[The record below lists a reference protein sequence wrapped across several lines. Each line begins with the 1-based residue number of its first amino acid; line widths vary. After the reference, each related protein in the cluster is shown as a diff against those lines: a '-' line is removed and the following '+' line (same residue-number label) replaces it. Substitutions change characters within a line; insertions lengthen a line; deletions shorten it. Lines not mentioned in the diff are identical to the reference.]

1 MNSILNIASDF
12 VSGVSKIL
20 VSLLGLGIVA
30 QLVFG
35 NTLIIGDVVANITSL
50 VSSLGDSGLVG
61 LIVAII
67 VIGLLSDNSK

>member
-1 MNSILNIASDF
+1 MNSILSIASDF
-12 VSGVSKIL
+12 VSGISKIL

-35 NTLIIGDVVANITSL
+35 NTLIIGDVVANITAL

>member
-12 VSGVSKIL
+12 VSGISKIL

-35 NTLIIGDVVANITSL
+35 NTLIIGDVVANITGL

>member
-35 NTLIIGDVVANITSL
+35 NTLIIGDVVANITAL

-67 VIGLLSDNSK
+67 VISLLSDNSK

>member
-35 NTLIIGDVVANITSL
+35 NTLIIGDVVANITGL
-50 VSSLGDSGLVG
+50 VSSLGESGLVG

-67 VIGLLSDNSK
+67 VISLLSDNK

>member
-1 MNSILNIASDF
+1 MNNILNIASDF
-12 VSGVSKIL
+12 VSGISKIL

-35 NTLIIGDVVANITSL
+35 NTLIIGDVVANITGL
-50 VSSLGDSGLVG
+50 VSSLGDAGLVG

>member
-1 MNSILNIASDF
+1 MNSIMNIASDF

-35 NTLIIGDVVANITSL
+35 NTLIIGDVVANITAL
-50 VSSLGDSGLVG
+50 VSSLGESGLVG

-67 VIGLLSDNSK
+67 VISLLSDNK

>member
-35 NTLIIGDVVANITSL
+35 NTLIIGDVVANITGL
-50 VSSLGDSGLVG
+50 VSSLGESGLVG

-67 VIGLLSDNSK
+67 VISLLSDNN

>member
-1 MNSILNIASDF
+1 MNSIMNIASDF

-35 NTLIIGDVVANITSL
+35 NTLIIGDVVANITAL

-67 VIGLLSDNSK
+67 VISLLSDNK